1 MLWTLLA
8 VVVVLAALAV
18 VGVLGLGLWRQVK
31 ALLAVVTT
39 AGDTLTAAADALDT
53 AQAGHP
59 VSAQSPAAES

>member
-8 VVVVLAALAV
+8 VVLVLAALAV

-31 ALLAVVTT
+31 GLVAVVTT
-39 AGDTLTAAADALDT
+39 AGDTLTAAADALDA

-59 VSAQSPAAES
+59 GGTPARAAES